1 LYKVYLCAKPFKMKR
16 FKEWVRANP
25 YKTVVTILAVILL
38 LLLLQQCKE
47 NSRAA
52 EIYKKK
58 EAVAEQNIAALND
71 SLRKTKTKEGQ
82 PEFDKLSLLVQDVKD
97 LKKLNEDLANEV
109 KITKGKVASIA
120 KISAKVVHDTTY
132 LEASSVADEETVVTT
147 FNKDTTYSE
156 GNSRSIAGYTEY
168 DVQTGQSFAAITKD
182 EINIAFV
189 TGIKNLD
196 KGKPEIFIRSD
207 YPGFSP
213 TSISGAV
220 LNPKLFSP
228 KTKQK
233 LLTFGLNIGYVPITY
248 SIIDKKLDFN
258 STRFGASIGANI
270 NFSRLLKLNKP

>member
-1 LYKVYLCAKPFKMKR
+1 MKR

-25 YKTVVTILAVILL
+25 YKIVVTILAAILL
-38 LLLLQQCKE
+38 LLLLQQCRE

-71 SLRKTKTKEGQ
+71 SLRETKTKEGK

-132 LEASSVADEETVVTT
+132 LDASTVVDEENIVTT
-147 FNKDTTYSE
+147 FNKDTTYSP
-156 GNSRSIAGYTEY
+156 GNSRSVNGYTQYEP
-168 DVQTGQSFAAITKD
+168 QTGLSWAAITKD
-182 EINIAFV
+182 SVNISFV
-189 TGIKNLD
+189 TGIKGLD

-207 YPGFSP
+207 YPGFLPS
-213 TSISGAV
+213 SIEGAV
-220 LNPKLFSP
+220 LDPNLFKP
-228 KTKQK
+228 KTKQR
-233 LLTFGLNIGYVPITY
+233 LITIGLNIGYTPITY
-248 SIIDKKLDFN
+248 SLLKQNFSFDP
-258 STRFGASIGANI
+258 TRFGASLGVNI
-270 NFSRLLKLNKP
+270 NLNRLLKLNKP

>member
-1 LYKVYLCAKPFKMKR
+1 MYKVYLCAKPFKMKR

-25 YKTVVTILAVILL
+25 YKIVVTILAAILL
-38 LLLLQQCKE
+38 LLLLQQCRE

-71 SLRKTKTKEGQ
+71 SLRETKTKEGKS
-82 PEFDKLSLLVQDVKD
+82 EFDKLSLLVQDVKD

-132 LEASSVADEETVVTT
+132 LDASTVADEERVVTT

-156 GNSRSIAGYTEY
+156 GNSRNISGYTEY
-168 DVQTGQSFAAITKD
+168 EPQTGQSYAAITKD
-182 EINIAFV
+182 SVNIAFV

-213 TSISGAV
+213 TSISGAILDKNLFKTNSKPKKISLGFQLGYSP
-220 LNPKLFSP
+220 LNYNFS
-228 KTKQK
+228 T
-233 LLTFGLNIGYVPITY
+233 
-248 SIIDKKLDFN
+248 KKLGTTN
-258 STRFGASIGANI
+258 QITMGIGI
-270 NFSRLLKLNKP
+270 NYKIW

>member
-1 LYKVYLCAKPFKMKR
+1 MYKTIKMKKI
-16 FKEWVRANP
+16 KEWVRANP
-25 YKTVVTILAVILL
+25 YKVVVTILAVILL
-38 LLLLQQCKE
+38 LLFLQQCRE

-71 SLRKTKTKEGQ
+71 SIRQTKTKGGQ

-109 KITKGKVASIA
+109 KITKGRVASIA
-120 KISAKVVHDTTY
+120 KINAKIVHDTTY
-132 LEASSVADEETVVTT
+132 LDAETTVDEERVVTT
-147 FNKDTTYSE
+147 FNKDITYSE

-168 DVQTGQSFAAITKD
+168 EPQTGLSWAAITKD
-182 EINIAFV
+182 SMNISLV
-189 TGIKNLD
+189 TGIKGLD
-196 KGKPEIFIRSD
+196 KGKPEIFVRSNF
-207 YPGFSP
+207 PGFSP

-220 LNPKLFSP
+220 LDPKLFSP

-258 STRFGASIGANI
+258 FTRFGASIGANI
-270 NFSRLLKLNKP
+270 NLSRLLKLNKP